1 MPRNT
6 HSLLTALLAST
17 LTLTAAGPAIGFVQ
31 ASGEFR
37 LNQAATRGNGTLF
50 DGSVLETSAVRSDV
64 SLTNG
69 GHLALAPN
77 SKTRI
82 FKDRAI
88 LETGA
93 AEMAASQYKL
103 IAAKLTITGS
113 SAQVAVDSPTKVR
126 VGAISSPVEVR
137 NSENML
143 LARLNPGHALEFD
156 QAGGASGPVKL
167 KGTLKC
173 TNDAGKNM
181 YTITDETTNVAYE
194 VQGKNLDKYCGKV
207 ITVNGSVVPGAAG
220 VAGATVVAVSTV
232 AVAAGAGAAAGLSGA
247 AIAGVAIGG
256 ATAGILGGCG
266 AAGCFS
272 RNNNASTQ

>member
-1 MPRNT
+1 MLRYT
-6 HSLLTALLAST
+6 QYVLAALLAFT

-37 LNQAATRGNGTLF
+37 LNQAVTRGNGTLF
-50 DGSVLETSAVRSDV
+50 DGSLIETSAVRSDV
-64 SLTNG
+64 SLTAG

-82 FKDRAI
+82 YKDRAI
-88 LETGA
+88 LESGS
-93 AEMAASQYKL
+93 AEIAVSDYKL
-103 IAAKLTITGS
+103 IAANLTITGS
-113 SAQVAVDSPTKVR
+113 SAQVAVDSPTKIR
-126 VGAISSPVEVR
+126 VGALSSPVEVR
-137 NSENML
+137 NSGNFL

-156 QAGGASGPVKL
+156 NQGGASGPVKL

-173 TNDAGKNM
+173 NKDGDKTV
-181 YTITDETTNVAYE
+181 YSITDDTTNVTYE
-194 VQGKNLDKYCGKV
+194 VQGKSLDKYCGKV

-220 VAGATVVAVSTV
+220 AAGATVVTVSTV
-232 AVAAGAGAAAGLSGA
+232 AAATAAVGLGTA
-247 AIAGVAIGG
+247 AIAGIAIAG

-272 RNNNASTQ
+272 SNNSASTP